1 MNIVFFGSSGF
12 SVPPLQ
18 AIAPLLSCVVTRKT
32 KPKGRGYLLEDNEV
46 KRAAL
51 SLRLPIIEIESFKD
65 DVFQDVKR
73 LEPDIFVVASFGL
86 IIPGWALQIPT
97 IGPVNIH
104 PSLLPR
110 HRGPS
115 PIQWALWEGDQ
126 ETGVTFMRMNERMD
140 AGNILYQ
147 EVVPISPDD
156 NVVSLSRRLSGRSAE
171 LLAEFIDDI
180 RVNGLK
186 EGIIQDPRKVTYT
199 PIITKE
205 MGKIDWS
212 TEALQVQRQIRALV
226 AWPTAYTYLDGL
238 LLKIFDG
245 VVSSDCADAGAAV
258 PGTVLDV
265 NRKGVCIATGAGVLL
280 VREVQLQ
287 NKKRMRAYNFAQGYR
302 GLAGKIVGKC

>member
-1 MNIVFFGSSGF
+1 MNVVFFGSSGF
-12 SVPPLQ
+12 SIPILESIVSFV
-18 AIAPLLSCVVTRKT
+18 SCVVTRKR
-32 KPKGRGYLLEDNEV
+32 KPKGRGYLLEDSEV
-46 KRAAL
+46 KRAATA
-51 SLRLPIIEIESFKD
+51 LRLPVIEIESFKD
-65 DVFQDVKR
+65 QAVQEIEAYKPG
-73 LEPDIFVVASFGL
+73 LFVVASFGL
-86 IIPGWALQIPT
+86 IIPRWALEVPS
-97 IGPVNIH
+97 IGPVNVH
-104 PSLLPR
+104 PSLLPKY
-110 HRGPS
+110 RGPS
-115 PIQWALWEGDQ
+115 PIQWALWNGDK
-126 ETGVTFMRMNERMD
+126 ETGITFIRMNEKMD

-147 EVVPISPDD
+147 ETTVIEPDD
-156 NVVSLSRRLSGRSAE
+156 TLVTLSDRLSRRSAE
-171 LLAEFIDDI
+171 ILPGFIQDI
-180 RVNGLK
+180 RVHGLK
-186 EGIIQDPRKVTYT
+186 EGAPQNHKAATFT

-302 GLAGKIVGKC
+302 GLAGKIVGRY